1 MRVFG
6 KFTFNLGDLVSD
18 FFLACT
24 FGGLMSARMYVW
36 ALLTFL
42 MEIDLEMGIL

>member
-24 FGGLMSARMYVW
+24 FGGFMSVRMYVW

-42 MEIDLEMGIL
+42 REMGLEMEIL